1 MGVPVLLGPRADGLV
16 GKMYVQFSNIS
27 YLTYKNRLAH
37 WYDSVS
43 EALWWVYIL
52 AAWLLFLEVW
62 FLHYT
67 LR

>member
-1 MGVPVLLGPRADGLV
+1 
-16 GKMYVQFSNIS
+16 MYVQFSNIS

-62 FLHYT
+62 FLHYIIQ
-67 LR
+67 

>member
-1 MGVPVLLGPRADGLV
+1 MSS
-16 GKMYVQFSNIS
+16 KQST
-27 YLTYKNRLAH
+27 YLQYKSRLAH
-37 WYDSVS
+37 WCQDVS

-62 FLHYT
+62 VLYYT